1 MPAQEGAKVRRRA
14 EPKSPGVVPRV
25 GFIMLN
31 MRKIEKF
38 SIMDADDLIKI
49 AGGNTTE
56 IVETNWWYCEN
67 TKPCDTTDVIGCSN
81 SKPQLNG
88 CK

>member
-1 MPAQEGAKVRRRA
+1 
-14 EPKSPGVVPRV
+14 
-25 GFIMLN
+25 
-31 MRKIEKF
+31 
-38 SIMDADDLIKI
+38 MDADDLIKI